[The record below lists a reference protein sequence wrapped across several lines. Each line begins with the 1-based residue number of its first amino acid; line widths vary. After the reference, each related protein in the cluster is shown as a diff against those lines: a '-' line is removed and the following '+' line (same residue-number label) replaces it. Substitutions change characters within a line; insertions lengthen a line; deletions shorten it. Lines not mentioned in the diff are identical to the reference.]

1 MDGWGVSTFGWGVYS
16 VLPNIVTFVVTRVG
30 GTQRAPTILFFEPGT
45 RVMRRKVSGAV
56 VDERRDP
63 PATGRGPRRRRGGA
77 STAPPPRPVVRGG
90 GWRAGGAGRSAGRGV
105 DEVVG
110 EVGLF
115 GAVDLATVVSV

>member
-1 MDGWGVSTFGWGVYS
+1 M
-16 VLPNIVTFVVTRVG
+16 VVKK
-30 GTQRAPTILFFEPGT
+30 ISFEFLKCSSS
-45 RVMRRKVSGAV
+45 RVMRSSWTSVAI
-56 VDERRDP
+56 
-63 PATGRGPRRRRGGA
+63 RRRRGGA
-77 STAPPPRPVVRGG
+77 RGGDSTAPPPQPPSRPVVRGG

>member
-63 PATGRGPRRRRGGA
+63 SATGQGPRRRW
-77 STAPPPRPVVRGG
+77 GG
-90 GWRAGGAGRSAGRGV
+90 GHGGDGAGPRRRLDGAPAATPVATGRQGQRV
-105 DEVVG
+105 EG
-110 EVGLF
+110 
-115 GAVDLATVVSV
+115 

>member
-1 MDGWGVSTFGWGVYS
+1 MDH
-16 VLPNIVTFVVTRVG
+16 G
-30 GTQRAPTILFFEPGT
+30 G
-45 RVMRRKVSGAV
+45 
-56 VDERRDP
+56 DEAGP
-63 PATGRGPRRRRGGA
+63 PPRL
-77 STAPPPRPVVRGG
+77 PPRPVVRGG

>member
-1 MDGWGVSTFGWGVYS
+1 MQPSQS
-16 VLPNIVTFVVTRVG
+16 
-30 GTQRAPTILFFEPGT
+30 QRGCL
-45 RVMRRKVSGAV
+45 

-63 PATGRGPRRRRGGA
+63 SATGRGPRRRRGRGHGGDGA
-77 STAPPPRPVVRGG
+77 GPRRRLDGAPAAAPSRPVVRGG
-90 GWRAGGAGRSAGRGV
+90 GGRAGGAGRRAGRGV